1 MICRGG
7 HQCGGAA
14 NPLRFSRKHLL
25 IKREDLVM
33 SGTNLLCSL
42 IGVSLALVVGVST
55 TADAQT
61 TALRNARVIDGRGDA
76 PIDNATIV
84 IRDGRIVAVGL
95 SAGTTVPSGA
105 EVVDY
110 TGKTIIPGL
119 ISDHSHVGIFVGLKA
134 APENYSRDI
143 ILRQLKQLEAYGVTT
158 VMALGLNG
166 PLFYELRPELHAG
179 RIPGADLFG
188 ADQGVGVVGGQP
200 SAAVVPVG
208 ENQVSRPGTAERAR
222 ESIRQMAARKTDMV
236 KIWLDGAGG
245 LMPKVPPEVYS
256 AVIDEAHKNG
266 LRVAAHIY
274 DLDDAKAIVRAG
286 VDVIAHGVR
295 DKPVDA
301 EFIDMMKARSVW
313 YISTI
318 VLDYTGYVFAEQPS
332 WMREPF
338 LQRAMHPAVRAQFD
352 DPAYGERTLALPAT
366 AKNRAAVATNKQ
378 NLKAVHDAGVQIG
391 FGSDSG
397 VGLRIPGVAE
407 HLELALMVEAG
418 LTPMQAMTNATSNAA
433 RLLKLDDRG
442 VLASGKLA
450 DLVALDGDPTA
461 DISNSRKIHAV
472 WHRGKKAAGPI
483 EAFTP

>member
-1 MICRGG
+1 MRGIG
-7 HQCGGAA
+7 
-14 NPLRFSRKHLL
+14 PLSLL
-25 IKREDLVM
+25 M
-33 SGTNLLCSL
+33 
-42 IGVSLALVVGVST
+42 GVSLALVTWAST
-55 TADAQT
+55 DTYAQT
-61 TALRNARVIDGRGDA
+61 TALRGARVIDGRGGA
-76 PIDNATIV
+76 PIDDAVIV
-84 IRDGRIVAVGL
+84 MRDGRVAAIGP
-95 SAGTTVPSGA
+95 SAATAVPPDA
-105 EVVDY
+105 QVVDY

-119 ISDHSHVGIFVGLKA
+119 VSDHSHIGIFIGLKA
-134 APENYSRDI
+134 APENYNRDA
-143 ILRQLKQLEAYGVTT
+143 ILRQLKQLEAYGITT

-179 RIPGADLFG
+179 RVPGADLFG
-188 ADQGVGVVGGQP
+188 ADQGLGVPGGQP
-200 SAAVVPVG
+200 STTAVPIG
-208 ENQVSRPGTAERAR
+208 ESRVSRPDTVEMARA
-222 ESIRQMAARKTDMV
+222 SIREMAARKTDMV

-245 LMPKVPPEVYS
+245 LMPKLKPDTYS

-295 DKPVDA
+295 DKPVDS

-318 VLDYTGYVFAEQPS
+318 VLDYTNFAFADQPP

-338 LQRAMHPAVRAQFD
+338 LQRALHPAVRAQFD
-352 DPAYGERTLALPAT
+352 DPEYRERTLASPAT
-366 AKNRAAVATNKQ
+366 PKNRAAVATNKQ
-378 NLKAVHDAGVQIG
+378 NLKAVHDAGIGVG

-418 LTPMQAMTNATSNAA
+418 LTPMQAITNATSNAA
-433 RLLKLDDRG
+433 ALLKLDDRG
-442 VLASGKLA
+442 ALAPGKLA
-450 DLVALDGDPTA
+450 DLVVLDGDPSA

-472 WHRGKKAAGPI
+472 WHRGKQAAGPI
-483 EAFTP
+483 ATFTP

>member
-1 MICRGG
+1 MMRGISSV
-7 HQCGGAA
+7 
-14 NPLRFSRKHLL
+14 R
-25 IKREDLVM
+25 LVT
-33 SGTNLLCSL
+33 GL
-42 IGVSLALVVGVST
+42 SLAFIIGAST
-55 TADAQT
+55 AAHTQT
-61 TALRNARVIDGRGDA
+61 TALRGARLVDGSGGA
-76 PIDNATIV
+76 PLDNATIV
-84 IRDGRIVAVGL
+84 IRDGRIVAIGP
-95 SAGTTVPSGA
+95 SAGTPVPTGA
-105 EVVDY
+105 EVVEY
-110 TGKTIIPGL
+110 AGKTIIPGL

-188 ADQGVGVVGGQP
+188 ADQGVGVVDGQP

-222 ESIRQMAARKTDMV
+222 ESVRQMAARKTDMV

-301 EFIDMMKARSVW
+301 EFIDMMKVRSVW

-338 LQRAMHPAVRAQFD
+338 LQRALHPAVRA
-352 DPAYGERTLALPAT
+352 R
-366 AKNRAAVATNKQ
+366 
-378 NLKAVHDAGVQIG
+378 
-391 FGSDSG
+391 S
-397 VGLRIPGVAE
+397 
-407 HLELALMVEAG
+407 
-418 LTPMQAMTNATSNAA
+418 
-433 RLLKLDDRG
+433 
-442 VLASGKLA
+442 
-450 DLVALDGDPTA
+450 
-461 DISNSRKIHAV
+461 
-472 WHRGKKAAGPI
+472 
-483 EAFTP
+483 